1 MSEPIHTGYEIG
13 CEEEGALE
21 YFWQSLEEDKE
32 KRDAYFDATK
42 YKIVL
47 HKDKE
52 ITDADD
58 EAEGLRDW
66 LWYIEVFRIEGEG
79 HESN

>member
-13 CEEEGALE
+13 REEEGALD
-21 YFWQSLEEDKE
+21 YFHDGTDYKYIDE
-32 KRDAYFDATK
+32 TK

-58 EAEGLRDW
+58 EAQGLRDW
-66 LWYIEVFRIEGEG
+66 EWYIEVFKIEGEG